1 MQSVQDDPA
10 LREICINLYH
20 MSSIDIPVEQRSI
33 VEACIKKHDKVLI
46 SILQEIQKYYNYL
59 PKDAMKIIASELDI
73 PFRDVYG
80 VASFYKSFSFEPKGE
95 HILTTCLG
103 TACHVRGGQKIVDA
117 ISRELKIDPGET
129 TKDLK
134 FTHETAACLGCC
146 AIGPMVVVDGDYK
159 ANFKSDSVKKL
170 IRDIRTGSNKVNVEK
185 DKKIFPIEV
194 SCSRCNHSLMKP
206 EHLIDNQPCVHVTV
220 SFKRKHGWL
229 RLSSLYGSFNF
240 ESEHEIPVDAEVNFF
255 CPNCHEDLL
264 GSSEC
269 PECGVK
275 MILMIVRGG
284 GTVQICTRRGCKG
297 HLLDI

>member
-1 MQSVQDDPA
+1 
-10 LREICINLYH
+10 
-20 MSSIDIPVEQRSI
+20 MSNSEVPVEPRSI
-33 VEACIKKHDKVLI
+33 VAACIKKHGKILI
-46 SILQEIQKYYNYL
+46 SILQDIQKYYNYL
-59 PKDAMKIIASELDI
+59 PKNVLKRVAAELDI
-73 PFRDVYG
+73 PLRDVYG
-80 VASFYKSFSFEPKGE
+80 VASFYKSFSFEPKGK

-103 TACHVRGGQKIVDA
+103 TACHVRGGQNIADA
-117 ISRELKIDPGET
+117 ISRELNIKPGET
-129 TKDLK
+129 TDDLK

-146 AIGPMVVVDGDYK
+146 AIGPMVVVDGEYI
-159 ANFKSDSVKKL
+159 ANFKPESVKKL
-170 IRDIRTGSNKVNVEK
+170 IRQIRTGSNHVSVEK
-185 DKKIFPIEV
+185 DKKIFPLEV
-194 SCSRCNHSLMKP
+194 SCPRCNHSLMKP

-240 ESEHEIPVDAEVNFF
+240 ESEHEIPIDAEVHFF

-284 GTVQICTRRGCKG
+284 GTVQICPRRGCKG
-297 HLLDI
+297 HLLDL

>member
-1 MQSVQDDPA
+1 
-10 LREICINLYH
+10 
-20 MSSIDIPVEQRSI
+20 MSNTEVPVEQKSI
-33 VEACIKKHDKVLI
+33 VKACIKKHGKILI

-59 PKDAMKIIASELDI
+59 PKDAMKLIAEELDI
-73 PFRDVYG
+73 PLRDAYG

-117 ISRELKIDPGET
+117 ISRELNINPGET
-129 TKDLK
+129 TDDLK

-146 AIGPMVVVDGDYK
+146 AIGPMVVVDGDYI
-159 ANFKSDSVKKL
+159 ANFKPDSVKKL
-170 IRDIRTGSNKVNVEK
+170 IREIRTGSNHLSVEK

-194 SCSRCNHSLMKP
+194 SCPRCNHSLMKP
-206 EHLIDNQPCVHVTV
+206 EHLIDNQSCVHVTV

-240 ESEHEIPVDAEVNFF
+240 ESEHEIPIDAEVHFF

-284 GTVQICTRRGCKG
+284 GTVHICPRRGCKG
-297 HLLDI
+297 HLLDL

>member
-1 MQSVQDDPA
+1 
-10 LREICINLYH
+10 
-20 MSSIDIPVEQRSI
+20 MSNTDIPVDQKSI
-33 VEACIKKHDKVLI
+33 VAACIKKHGKILI

-59 PKDAMKIIASELDI
+59 PKNVLKTVAAELEI
-73 PFRDVYG
+73 PLRDVYG

-117 ISRELKIDPGET
+117 INRELNINPGET
-129 TKDLK
+129 TDDLK
-134 FTHETAACLGCC
+134 FTHETAACLCCC
-146 AIGPMVVVDGDYK
+146 AIGPMVVVDGDYI
-159 ANFKSDSVKKL
+159 ANFKPDSVKKL
-170 IRDIRTGSNKVNVEK
+170 IREIRTGSNHLSVEK

-194 SCSRCNHSLMKP
+194 SCPRCNHSLMKP

-240 ESEHEIPVDAEVNFF
+240 ESEHEIPIDAEVHFF

-275 MILMIVRGG
+275 HKNKHSCISRN
-284 GTVQICTRRGCKG
+284 
-297 HLLDI
+297 